1 MKILLAVDESNF
13 SQAATQALVD
23 EIKPAKAEIRVLTVV
38 DLINYFASDE
48 AAKAYLPNLN
58 EIRRERLKKAGELLD
73 RIASPLRSEGFQVSS
88 GIAEGDTRTRILEIA
103 EQWGADLI
111 VLGSHGRRGL
121 DRALI
126 GSVAEAVARHARC
139 SVQIVR
145 SRANQV
151 PRSEVPGSEGQI

>member
-1 MKILLAVDESNF
+1 MKILLAIDESSF
-13 SQAATQALVD
+13 SQAAIQALVD
-23 EIKPAKAEIRVLTVV
+23 EIKPATAEIRVLTVV
-38 DLINYFASDE
+38 DLINYFATDE
-48 AAKAYLPNLN
+48 AAKTYLPNVE

-73 RIASPLRSEGFQVSS
+73 RISSRLRSEGFQVSS
-88 GIAEGDTRTRILEIA
+88 GIAEGDARTRILEIA

-126 GSVAEAVARHARC
+126 GSVAEGVARHARC

-145 SRANQV
+145 SRVNQV
-151 PRSEVPGSEGQI
+151 PRSQGQM